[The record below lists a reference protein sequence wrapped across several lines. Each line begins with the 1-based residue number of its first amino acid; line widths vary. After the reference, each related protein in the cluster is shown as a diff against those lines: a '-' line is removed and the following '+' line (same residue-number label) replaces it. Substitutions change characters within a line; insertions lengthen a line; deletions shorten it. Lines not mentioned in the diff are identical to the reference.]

1 MSKATCTLENEIVSS
16 NLLCFRALLAR
27 VLFLNAKIEEE
38 ASDIL
43 PSPAVDETRGKA
55 VQLMKELMP
64 LGNSSQPGKL
74 FWSTGKD
81 NKARDV
87 ELTAYMVL
95 NLVSQNKLSG
105 ITHVTFISVLYF
117 NNVSW
122 SIKLSSKC
130 VQV

>member
-1 MSKATCTLENEIVSS
+1 
-16 NLLCFRALLAR
+16 
-27 VLFLNAKIEEE
+27 
-38 ASDIL
+38 
-43 PSPAVDETRGKA
+43 
-55 VQLMKELMP
+55 MP

-105 ITHVTFISVLYF
+105 ITHVIFISVLYL
-117 NNVSW
+117 NSVSW
-122 SIKLSSKC
+122 STKLSSKC
-130 VQV
+130 V

>member
-1 MSKATCTLENEIVSS
+1 
-16 NLLCFRALLAR
+16 
-27 VLFLNAKIEEE
+27 
-38 ASDIL
+38 
-43 PSPAVDETRGKA
+43 
-55 VQLMKELMP
+55 MP

>member
-1 MSKATCTLENEIVSS
+1 MKLPVQIYY
-16 NLLCFRALLAR
+16 CFRALLAR

-105 ITHVTFISVLYF
+105 ITHVTFISNIIFL
-117 NNVSW
+117 
-122 SIKLSSKC
+122 
-130 VQV
+130 